1 MDKKNSEVS
10 NGIRMSEEVEKLKA
24 KMTPRFGDIELPVQ
38 NTEELPSM
46 EATEKNTEDADKLR
60 EKANSGAVNV
70 VKNVMKQ
77 PEVQTILKKNINKQT
92 FVSGLFMA
100 FLLIGFLEV
109 SQAIKQL
116 FNYTWQF
123 DLVAGIVMI
132 SVGAVYMIKNVV
144 LTSEPQKIK

>member
-1 MDKKNSEVS
+1 MPEETDEVK
-10 NGIRMSEEVEKLKA
+10 KLKE
-24 KMTPRFGDIELPVQ
+24 KMSKPTLPIPSEIFHG
-38 NTEELPSM
+38 EELPSM
-46 EATEKNTEDADKLR
+46 ETTEKNEEDADKLR
-60 EKANSGAVNV
+60 EKADDGAVSV
-70 VKNVMKQ
+70 VTKVMQRK
-77 PEVQTILKKNINKQT
+77 EVQTVLKKNINKQT

-132 SVGAVYMIKNVV
+132 TVGAVYMIKNVV
-144 LTSEPQKIK
+144 LTDKQPEAKNL